1 MSLASVPW
9 RARRLSLIALALA
22 ALLVGGAPPAS
33 VATLRVCP
41 SGCAFDNLPAAL
53 AAAANGDTIRMAAG
67 DYATGGFVINK
78 NVRLRGA
85 GADQTTILG
94 DGRIGFG
101 PAVLVG
107 TGGSATI
114 EGVTIKSGFFE
125 PGTFGAGGILNLV
138 TLTRKASTVT
148 RKSSSDGSGIDNAG
162 TLTLTGSTVSGN
174 VPDDCFGC

>member
-33 VATLRVCP
+33 AATLRVCP

-53 AAAANGDTIRMAAG
+53 AAAANGDTIRIAAG

-85 GADQTTILG
+85 GADQTTVLG

-125 PGTFGAGGILNLV
+125 PRTFGA
-138 TLTRKASTVT
+138 
-148 RKSSSDGSGIDNAG
+148 SGIDNAG
-162 TLTLTGSTVSGN
+162 TLTLKRSTVSGN